1 MNQVDLG
8 GNVSAE
14 HESKR
19 KVGIFIFHETEELDL
34 CGPLE
39 VFAATR
45 NDDAS
50 KAFEVYTMA
59 ETAGPI
65 NCTHGLSVNPTFTLA
80 ECPRPDILLVVGGRG
95 ARRDIYNQALVDW
108 IKNCSKKAE
117 LTLTVCLGSFFLA
130 KAGLLDGLAATTH
143 RAALGELAEISSQV
157 QVVADQRFVDNGRII
172 TSAGVSA
179 GIGAAF
185 HVVSK
190 LLGRQ
195 AAQRTAAY
203 IEYDWVLDRRG

>member
-1 MNQVDLG
+1 MD
-8 GNVSAE
+8 SE
-14 HESKR
+14 RKSKR

-45 NDDAS
+45 NDDGS

-59 ETAGPI
+59 ETAAPI
-65 NCTHGLSVNPTFTLA
+65 ICTHGLSVNPTFTLA
-80 ECPRPDILLVVGGRG
+80 ECPQPDILVVVGGRG
-95 ARRDIYNQALVDW
+95 ARRDIHNQALVGW
-108 IKNCSKKAE
+108 IKNCSEKAE

-130 KAGLLDGLAATTH
+130 EAGLLDGLAATTH
-143 RAALGELAEISSQV
+143 HGALGELAKISSKMKI
-157 QVVADQRFVDNGRII
+157 VADQRFVDNGRII

-179 GIGAAF
+179 GIDAAF

-190 LLGRQ
+190 LLGQ
-195 AAQRTAAY
+195 KAAQRTAEY
-203 IEYDWVLDRRG
+203 IEYDWILKKRNEALAPS